1 MREMPGYGQRV
12 QLHVD
17 ANTRNERGEN
27 INESSVISKLRFVYI
42 FFCLFTYLGGI
53 GKRLK
58 IKAQFLINGQT
69 DDSLTFID
77 DDVRIPHFDDCEYAR
92 EENNIGKIALGCI
105 ITVIGKT
112 YYNALKIKTYRSS
125 IM

>member
-1 MREMPGYGQRV
+1 MSMQILEMKEV
-12 QLHVD
+12 
-17 ANTRNERGEN
+17 N
-27 INESSVISKLRFVYI
+27 INKSSVISKLSFVYI

-112 YYNALKIKTYRSS
+112 YYNALKIEKYRSS

>member
-1 MREMPGYGQRV
+1 MF
-12 QLHVD
+12 
-17 ANTRNERGEN
+17 T
-27 INESSVISKLRFVYI
+27 S
-42 FFCLFTYLGGI
+42 FFLSFYLGGI

>member
-1 MREMPGYGQRV
+1 MF
-12 QLHVD
+12 
-17 ANTRNERGEN
+17 
-27 INESSVISKLRFVYI
+27 IVYI

-112 YYNALKIKTYRSS
+112 YYNALKIEKYRSL
-125 IM
+125 IV

>member
-1 MREMPGYGQRV
+1 MDKESNFMSMQILEMKEV
-12 QLHVD
+12 
-17 ANTRNERGEN
+17 N
-27 INESSVISKLRFVYI
+27 INKFLVISILSFVQYI
-42 FFCLFTYLGGI
+42 FFVYLGGI

-112 YYNALKIKTYRSS
+112 YYNALKIEKYRSS

>member
-1 MREMPGYGQRV
+1 MLPVTIQKWEKCQVMDKESNFMSMQILEMKEV
-12 QLHVD
+12 
-17 ANTRNERGEN
+17 N
-27 INESSVISKLRFVYI
+27 INKSSVISKLSFVYI

-105 ITVIGKT
+105 ITVIGKKHF
-112 YYNALKIKTYRSS
+112 AVL
-125 IM
+125 

>member
-1 MREMPGYGQRV
+1 MSMQILEMKEV
-12 QLHVD
+12 
-17 ANTRNERGEN
+17 N
-27 INESSVISKLRFVYI
+27 IPKQI
-42 FFCLFTYLGGI
+42 FSYFQTEFCLHLFLFIYLGGI

-92 EENNIGKIALGCI
+92 EENKIGKIALGCI

-112 YYNALKIKTYRSS
+112 YYNALKIEKYRSS